1 MDMKIIKPLS
11 SSISALIYGNV
22 QNKDV
27 GIRDVDSKTVN
38 LNFFI
43 SLGDHNSSDQRIKS
57 SHLKHSGAQK

>member
-11 SSISALIYGNV
+11 SSISVLMDGNM

-27 GIRDVDSKTVN
+27 TIRTVDSKTVN

-43 SLGDHNSSDQRIKS
+43 SPGDDKVKI
-57 SHLKHSGAQK
+57 SGLNHPT